1 MRAIG
6 VCYDT
11 GFVHHGGNTTHE
23 PFDPDAVQ
31 RDMRAIRDD
40 LRCDAVRITGGH
52 AARLKQAA
60 ALAAD
65 AGLEVWICPFV
76 NGVTEDELLDL
87 VADLAEF
94 AERLRIQGADVVLA
108 VGSELSLFVH
118 GFFPGDE
125 FHARA
130 AALRTPEGQA
140 AMAALPGRFNDFL
153 ARAAAIARAR
163 FNGKLTY
170 ACLPFERVNW
180 DLFDILA
187 TDAGYRSAA
196 LADRYP
202 DLMRTYAA
210 QGAELGKP
218 VAVTEFGCVTYA
230 GAADRA
236 ETGADVLV
244 WDERTWTPLRLD
256 GVYERDEA
264 GQAAHLLEMLDIL
277 DTAGIDTAFWYCFA
291 RPDLTYDDDPV
302 LDLDRASGG
311 LVKAF
316 PGVGG
321 AAKDW
326 EPKAAFAA
334 LADRSR

>member
-11 GFVHHGGNTTHE
+11 GFVHDGGNTTHE
-23 PFDPDAVQ
+23 PFDADAVQ

-40 LRCDAVRITGGH
+40 LHCDAVRITGGH
-52 AARLKQAA
+52 GPRLKQAA
-60 ALAAD
+60 TLAAD

-76 NGVTEDELLDL
+76 NGVTQDELLDL
-87 VADLAEF
+87 VADIAEF
-94 AERLRIQGADVVLA
+94 AERLRIQGANVVLA

-125 FHARA
+125 FHERA

-140 AMAALPGRFNDFL
+140 AMARLPERFNEFL
-153 ARAAAIARAR
+153 ARAAKSARAR

-180 DLFDILA
+180 EPFDILA

-196 LADRYP
+196 LVDQYP

-210 QGAELGKP
+210 QGEELGKP
-218 VAVTEFGCVTYA
+218 VAVTEFGCVAYA

-236 ETGADVLV
+236 DTGADVLE
-244 WDERTWTPLRLD
+244 WDEQTWTPLRLD

-277 DTAGIDTAFWYCFA
+277 DNAGVDTAFWYCFA
-291 RPDLTYDDDPV
+291 RPDLTYNDDPV

-311 LVKAF
+311 LVKVF
-316 PGVGG
+316 DSVDG
-321 AAKDW
+321 AAKNW
-326 EPKAAFAA
+326 EPKLAFTA
-334 LADRSR
+334 LANRSR